1 MNHDFKVGGFIT
13 KAFGLVNGM
22 LPSAF
27 FFSPENDSRLDV
39 GRLRFRMMKVQ
50 CSSCTNT

>member
-27 FFSPENDSRLDV
+27 FFPQKMTRVWMLGGSDS
-39 GRLRFRMMKVQ
+39 G
-50 CSSCTNT
+50 